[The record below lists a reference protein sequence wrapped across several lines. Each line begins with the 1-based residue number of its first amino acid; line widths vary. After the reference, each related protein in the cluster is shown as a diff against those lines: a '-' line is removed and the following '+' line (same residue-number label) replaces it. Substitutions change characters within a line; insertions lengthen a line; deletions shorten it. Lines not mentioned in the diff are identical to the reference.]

1 MKAFESALLNIFV
14 SFFIG
19 GLVSM
24 LTITNPLSKIPLF
37 LALTTEMDDAARRR
51 QARKACIYAFIIMTV
66 SLFGGVFIL
75 EGFGISYGALRI
87 AGGITISL
95 IGYRMLFQSQDVQRP
110 GEQGR
115 QEIAFFPLA
124 LPGISGPGTIAVV
137 IGISTE
143 VAELRNMTQQA
154 IAYSATVFSIFL
166 TVLVVWITLRS
177 ARFVTKLMGQES
189 IDALSRLMGFLL
201 VCIGVQFVGSGVR
214 TFIAG
219 A

>member
-1 MKAFESALLNIFV
+1 MKVFENTLVNIFI
-14 SFFIG
+14 SFFVG

-37 LALTTEMDDAARRR
+37 LSLTADMDDAARRR
-51 QARKACIYAFIIMTV
+51 QARKACIYALIILTV

-87 AGGITISL
+87 AGGITISI
-95 IGYRMLFQSQDVQRP
+95 IGYRMLFQSPDVQRT
-110 GEQGR
+110 GGQGR

-124 LPGISGPGTIAVV
+124 LPGISGPGAIAVV

-143 VAELRNMTQQA
+143 VAELRSFAHQA
-154 IAYSATVFSIFL
+154 IAYSATVFGICL

-177 ARFVTKLMGQES
+177 AQFVTRLMGQDS
-189 IDALSRLMGFLL
+189 IDAMSRLMGFLL
-201 VCIGVQFVGSGVR
+201 VCIGVQFIGSGVR